1 MTLVTLTTYMN
12 YELDPFQRQ
21 AINLIT
27 QGRSVI
33 VSAPTGVGK
42 TLVADFLVEQVIKQ
56 GQKVVYTAPIKALS
70 NQKYK
75 EFKQRFGEER
85 VGIVTGDV
93 NINPRADCLI
103 MTTEIFRNMVLA
115 QEPFVQDVSYIIFD
129 EIHYIDSER
138 GVAWEESVIF
148 APPHIR
154 VLGLSATI
162 GNLDQLAA
170 WLSEVREEDFAVVVE
185 KKRVVPLEHFY
196 FMLDESGKH
205 SAIPCGKLELIAKPE
220 RGRIDHLDLIKYLRG
235 RHLPALF
242 FVFSRRQCAEKAR
255 DTAQAFQLLT
265 RQELS
270 EVEETITRYSE
281 VTGISSSG
289 DFRVLRTVL
298 RRGVGYHH
306 AGLLPVLKD
315 MVEELFG
322 QKLIKVLYCTETFS
336 VGINY
341 PVRSVCFDGQRKYDG
356 KSVRPLKAQE
366 YYQMAGRAGRR
377 GMDESGFVF
386 TLVTD
391 TQGRLENYA
400 DKPLERLNSQFRL
413 TFNSVLNLLKY
424 VSPEHRSRILTQ
436 SFASFLSS
444 QDRRL
449 VEARY
454 NEVLSEKRELEEH
467 VCDQINETW
476 CPVTHLQKS
485 NKLRSY
491 ENLLKRSRYRDAAL
505 RAKHSELK
513 LSLDETSTKQ
523 CPSKKRS
530 NCSKLK
536 KRYNQ
541 MLYRLNLIKEEL
553 DRIPSR
559 DTHIAEFERKV
570 KILER
575 LQYVEN
581 GELLPRGDMAAQ
593 IYIQELLITDL
604 VFAGVLEELSE
615 VEIVA
620 LLLGVDY
627 PWRKFDTV
635 LPIESLKLQKWFGFI
650 NRLQADRTIGAE
662 MVYASYLAPIGYM
675 WAKGEEL
682 RYILDQC
689 NLDEGDII
697 ALLRREVDLLRQ
709 MRHALKDV
717 PHLAE
722 KVTRC
727 MNLIDRDLVR
737 VEL

>member
-1 MTLVTLTTYMN
+1 MTLTTYMN

-21 AINLIT
+21 AIDLIT

-42 TLVADFLVEQVIKQ
+42 TLVADFLVEQIISQ

-85 VGIVTGDV
+85 VGIVTGDINV
-93 NINPRADCLI
+93 NPRADCLI

-170 WLSEVREEDFAVVVE
+170 WLSEVRQEEFAIVVE
-185 KKRVVPLEHFY
+185 TRRVVPLDHYY
-196 FMLDESGKH
+196 FMLDEAGKQ
-205 SAIPCGKLELIAKPE
+205 AVVPCGKLELVAKPE
-220 RGRIDHLDLIKYLRG
+220 RGQIDHLDLIKYLRS

-242 FVFSRRQCAEKAR
+242 FVFSRRQCSEKAR
-255 DTAQAFQLLT
+255 DSAQAFQLLT
-265 RQELS
+265 RQELG
-270 EVEETITRYSE
+270 EVEETIARFSA
-281 VTGISSSG
+281 VTGIASSG

-306 AGLLPVLKD
+306 AGLLPILKD

-322 QKLIKVLYCTETFS
+322 QKLIKMLYCTETFS

-356 KSVRPLKAQE
+356 KNVRPLKAQE

-377 GMDESGFVF
+377 GMDESGSVF
-386 TLVTD
+386 TLVTN

-444 QDRRL
+444 RDRRIF
-449 VEARY
+449 EARY
-454 NEVLSEKRELEEH
+454 NEVLSEKCELEEY
-467 VCDQINETW
+467 VCDQINEIW
-476 CPVTHLQKS
+476 CPVTHLQKTH
-485 NKLRSY
+485 KLRSY

-505 RAKHSELK
+505 RVKHSELK

-523 CPSKKRS
+523 CPPNKRT

-541 MLYRLNLIKEEL
+541 MLYHLNLVKDEL
-553 DRIPSR
+553 NKIPSR
-559 DTHIAEFERKV
+559 DTHIDAFERKV
-570 KILER
+570 TILER
-575 LQYVEN
+575 LQYVEG

-604 VFAGVLEELSE
+604 VFAGMLEELSE
-615 VEIVA
+615 AEIVA

-635 LPIESLKLQKWFGFI
+635 LPVESLKLQKWFSFI
-650 NRLQADRTIGAE
+650 NRLRIDRAIAAE
-662 MVYASYLAPIGYM
+662 IVYTSYLAPIGYL
-675 WAKGEEL
+675 WANGEEL
-682 RYILDQC
+682 RFILDQC
-689 NLDEGDII
+689 NLDEGDIV
-697 ALLRREVDLLRQ
+697 ALLRREIDLLRQ

-722 KVTRC
+722 KITRC